1 MLSNH
6 TWNNLRL
13 DNSLL
18 IKKSPSGFRIFGQ
31 ILAFQKKKSSNVQY
45 CIRTFALTRIWT
57 PSAALFWKKN
67 QWMNF
72 NTCFIAT
79 GGISQIPRKRQW
91 RGSSF
96 ATDLRFTIRSET
108 CKLCGCQIVKKWSLL
123 SFSSRSY
130 CAAAWLIQSQIVR
143 TVSIDAPMENVMIAV
158 GMCIANLE
166 VPVVDAPFA
175 EIIIANPNAILLLD
189 GIVVM

>member
-1 MLSNH
+1 M
-6 TWNNLRL
+6 
-13 DNSLL
+13 
-18 IKKSPSGFRIFGQ
+18 
-31 ILAFQKKKSSNVQY
+31 SSIAY
-45 CIRTFALTRIWT
+45 CILHTYFRSHSYLDTFSSIVL
-57 PSAALFWKKN
+57 KKN

-96 ATDLRFTIRSET
+96 ATHLRFTIRSET